1 MIVMLAA
8 LIHDGTFN
16 EDVTRAMGAAFD
28 LACKSLPH
36 PCHDAARET
45 IARHIVAAAKTGEQ
59 DPAKLS
65 EKALRAISI
74 DDMSAPVV
82 GVGRDPPT
90 RTYV

>member
-1 MIVMLAA
+1 MIAA
-8 LIHDGTFN
+8 LIHDGTFS

-36 PCHDAARET
+36 PCHNDAVREI
-45 IARHIVAAAKTGEQ
+45 IARHIIEAAKTGEQ

-65 EKALRAISI
+65 EKALRVVGT
-74 DDMSAPVV
+74 DDMSVPLV

-90 RTYV
+90 RTYA